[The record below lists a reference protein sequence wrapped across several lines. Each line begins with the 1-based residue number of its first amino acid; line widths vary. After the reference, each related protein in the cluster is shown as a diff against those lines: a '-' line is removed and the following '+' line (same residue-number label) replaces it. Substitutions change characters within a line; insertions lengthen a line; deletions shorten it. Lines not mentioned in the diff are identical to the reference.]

1 MQTDYSGCSQ
11 CPRSSTLLKL
21 RRASTLMKS
30 VLLTSA
36 AIYTP
41 AIIQS
46 KSLTVVLL
54 RIEPR
59 PGRRGVDSRNFNYV
73 LA

>member
-1 MQTDYSGCSQ
+1 
-11 CPRSSTLLKL
+11 
-21 RRASTLMKS
+21 MKS